1 VLTEWDAT
9 RTGIIDALRALAREA
24 ESNDVVTLY
33 FSGHGG
39 RLPEAGERRFLVPR
53 DRSLLDGEQFTDLL
67 RDIPA
72 RRLLV
77 LLDCCFAGG
86 VHVEHGAKAPEAK
99 ATPVPFDV
107 QELRR
112 QGVGTVVLSSSR
124 GDEYSWTGLHYSIF
138 TQVVI
143 DALCGADTA
152 RQDGYVRVTDLAMHV
167 ARWVPTLTD
176 NKQHPQLHLE
186 AADNYPVAYY
196 AAGSKAPLAKPRW
209 LVDAV
214 TGPAPVIRQT
224 ITDSAAHPAASL
236 SLASAIRDLCDL
248 FVKADLTRPEA
259 RRIALGS
266 GVDAATVSWTE
277 NQLLFWQTV
286 LDRAHTSW
294 CMEELF
300 SAADPVFG
308 KNPDWDT
315 AKRAYRA
322 SYGPDSRRRSAEAK
336 GVTPVDL
343 SLYKRHL
350 QILKDALGHVLPS
363 IFHDPRIRATRLNAA
378 SNALLSVGPVI
389 KVLSAAADKETQQ
402 PLQHKLQRM
411 EDLLQR
417 RYEAVSEKL
426 SALDNVRSEGAAVKP
441 CKDLAIEAA
450 ALLAVYEQAIS
461 YIT

>member
-1 VLTEWDAT
+1 
-9 RTGIIDALRALAREA
+9 
-24 ESNDVVTLY
+24 VVTLY

-322 SYGPDSRRRSAEAK
+322 SV
-336 GVTPVDL
+336 GV
-343 SLYKRHL
+343 
-350 QILKDALGHVLPS
+350 GH
-363 IFHDPRIRATRLNAA
+363 
-378 SNALLSVGPVI
+378 G
-389 KVLSAAADKETQQ
+389 
-402 PLQHKLQRM
+402 
-411 EDLLQR
+411 
-417 RYEAVSEKL
+417 
-426 SALDNVRSEGAAVKP
+426 
-441 CKDLAIEAA
+441 
-450 ALLAVYEQAIS
+450 
-461 YIT
+461 

>member
-1 VLTEWDAT
+1 MAQAFRNAYALVIGVGGDLPVTVADAKAIAEILRDPNRCAIPNGNVRVLTEWDAT

-152 RQDGYVRVTDLAMHV
+152 RQDG
-167 ARWVPTLTD
+167 
-176 NKQHPQLHLE
+176 
-186 AADNYPVAYY
+186 
-196 AAGSKAPLAKPRW
+196 
-209 LVDAV
+209 
-214 TGPAPVIRQT
+214 
-224 ITDSAAHPAASL
+224 
-236 SLASAIRDLCDL
+236 
-248 FVKADLTRPEA
+248 
-259 RRIALGS
+259 
-266 GVDAATVSWTE
+266 
-277 NQLLFWQTV
+277 
-286 LDRAHTSW
+286 
-294 CMEELF
+294 
-300 SAADPVFG
+300 
-308 KNPDWDT
+308 
-315 AKRAYRA
+315 
-322 SYGPDSRRRSAEAK
+322 
-336 GVTPVDL
+336 
-343 SLYKRHL
+343 
-350 QILKDALGHVLPS
+350 
-363 IFHDPRIRATRLNAA
+363 
-378 SNALLSVGPVI
+378 
-389 KVLSAAADKETQQ
+389 
-402 PLQHKLQRM
+402 
-411 EDLLQR
+411 
-417 RYEAVSEKL
+417 
-426 SALDNVRSEGAAVKP
+426 
-441 CKDLAIEAA
+441 
-450 ALLAVYEQAIS
+450 
-461 YIT
+461 